1 VDGSLTEEGRAVQR
15 IRQERKPRS
24 VRADPGGVLPLD
36 PRDPEVVRIKEAMRR
51 HPSAVA
57 KERAAK

>member
-1 VDGSLTEEGRAVQR
+1 VVAVSL
-15 IRQERKPRS
+15 PRS